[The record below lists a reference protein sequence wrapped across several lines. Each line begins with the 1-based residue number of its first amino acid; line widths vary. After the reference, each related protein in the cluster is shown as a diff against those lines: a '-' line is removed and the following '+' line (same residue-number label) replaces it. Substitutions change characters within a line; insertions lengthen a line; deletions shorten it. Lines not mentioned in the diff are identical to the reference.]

1 LELTIA
7 LTQKISSFAVL
18 IFLGFFAVK
27 SRIISYEGSKVLSQ
41 FALYFLTPCAMLD
54 AFQYDFKPEKLSGM
68 GLALL
73 ACLLAVI
80 VFSFLGRTAKHFFAI
95 STVETLSLEYPNAG
109 NLMIPLIAGTMG
121 GEWVIYLSPCFF
133 VMNLFVFTHGQAA
146 MAGLK
151 RISISMLLKN
161 IVIISMVIGLILFLA
176 DIRLPGVL
184 GETVQS
190 MSSMMGPIYMFT
202 VGMIM
207 GHADLKK
214 VLKSQ
219 KAWYICFGRL
229 VVFPTAL
236 LLIIKT
242 CGLLTI
248 HPHSKE
254 ILAIVVLTAGA
265 PAAVTITQLAQLA
278 SDEEAAVTASTINI
292 LSTLLCLFTMPCI
305 SAFYQQIA

>member
-1 LELTIA
+1 MELTIA

-18 IFLGFFAVK
+18 IFLGFFAAK

-133 VMNLFVFTHGQAA
+133 VMNLFV
-146 MAGLK
+146 
-151 RISISMLLKN
+151 
-161 IVIISMVIGLILFLA
+161 
-176 DIRLPGVL
+176 
-184 GETVQS
+184 
-190 MSSMMGPIYMFT
+190 
-202 VGMIM
+202 
-207 GHADLKK
+207 
-214 VLKSQ
+214 
-219 KAWYICFGRL
+219 
-229 VVFPTAL
+229 
-236 LLIIKT
+236 
-242 CGLLTI
+242 LLTD
-248 HPHSKE
+248 KR
-254 ILAIVVLTAGA
+254 LWQV
-265 PAAVTITQLAQLA
+265 
-278 SDEEAAVTASTINI
+278 
-292 LSTLLCLFTMPCI
+292 
-305 SAFYQQIA
+305 